1 MNKQLHP
8 SYRADIDGLRAIAV
22 VSVLGY
28 HAFPTVIP
36 GGFIGVDIFFVISGF
51 LISSIIICNL
61 QHENFLFLEFY
72 GRRIKRIFPALLLVL
87 WSCLLFGYAVLTPDE
102 LTQLGKHVAGG
113 SGFIANIVLMKE
125 SGYFNSTAEAKP
137 LLHLWSLGIEEQYY
151 ILWPLILWFG
161 WQKRLGLLTIIVA
174 LTLGSFLLNI
184 VRVEHHPV
192 GTFYLPQTRVWELMI
207 GSIAAYV
214 SLQQKQGEHTIQ
226 DALLSRLKN
235 LRLSL
240 PNIPILSA
248 PNLWSIV
255 GVSLIVL
262 SLALIKKTSLFPGW
276 WALLPTAGAAILIVA
291 GPQAWL
297 NNRLLGHP
305 ILRGVG
311 LISFPLY
318 LWHWPLL
325 SFARILEGQLPSI
338 AVRSAA
344 VALSVILAWLTFR
357 FIEKPVRFGR
367 QKPWLAIQ
375 LSALM
380 LITGLAGYLTLY
392 AEGFPVRLNNSHLVS
407 LFAKYPHAPFH
418 NEACDQKFP
427 AFKNL
432 SACLLSSPNEP
443 NVVIVGDSHSNQYFK
458 AFSVQLPGASVLN
471 VAEWSCLPFAT
482 DDLMAKGDCSKKMA
496 VVQEELVRNQVI
508 KQVYIAGYWS
518 YLLSGKFEIDEDN
531 WRRPMPYSVAQ
542 QAAFL
547 RKAEDFI
554 GNLITAG
561 KEVILIQQIP
571 DLDFNVRSCYNFRP
585 ITLWK
590 STRISCTTDRLE
602 NDQRS
607 AGSASLIS
615 GLQEKFPSLKVV
627 NPREVL
633 CDSHECRATQDG
645 EPLYFNGDHLSLLG
659 ADIVVRA
666 ILEANPATNK

>member
-36 GGFIGVDIFFVISGF
+36 GGFIGVDLFFVISGF
-51 LISSIIICNL
+51 LISSIIVCNL

-214 SLQQKQGEHTIQ
+214 SLHQKQGEPTIQ

-262 SLALIKKTSLFPGW
+262 SLAFTKKTSIFPGW
-276 WALLPTAGAAILIVA
+276 WALLPTAGAAILIAA

-305 ILRGVG
+305 ILRWVG

-357 FIEKPVRFGR
+357 FIEKPLRFGQ
-367 QKPWLAIQ
+367 QKPWLSIQ

-392 AEGFPVRLNNSHLVS
+392 AEGFPVRLNNTHLVS

-427 AFKNL
+427 AFRNL

-443 NVVIVGDSHSNQYFK
+443 NVVIVGDSHSHQYFK
-458 AFSVQLPGASVLN
+458 AFSAQLPGASVLN
-471 VAEWSCLPFAT
+471 VAEWACLPFAT
-482 DDLMAKGDCSKKMA
+482 DDLMSKGDCPKKMA

-508 KQVYIAGYWS
+508 KQVYIAGYWG

-554 GNLITAG
+554 GNLIKAG
-561 KEVILIQQIP
+561 KDVILIQQIP
-571 DLDFNVRSCYNFRP
+571 DLDFNVRSCFNFRP
-585 ITLWK
+585 ITLWN

-607 AGSASLIS
+607 AGGASLIS
-615 GLQEKFPSLKVV
+615 GLQEKFPTLKVV

-666 ILEANPATNK
+666 ILEANLATNK